1 MKETLHFSTAAP
13 FFLDL
18 ATLTIVWFLRY
29 ESHFLIFSMFDVF
42 HKKCVKIQPKTEAQ
56 KNIEKSCQRGPKM
69 IPKWLKFR

>member
-29 ESHFLIFSMFDVF
+29 ESHFLIFGLCDAF
-42 HKKCVKIQPKTEAQ
+42 HEKCSEIQAKTEVQ
-56 KNIEKSCQRGPKM
+56 KSIEKEC
-69 IPKWLKFR
+69 